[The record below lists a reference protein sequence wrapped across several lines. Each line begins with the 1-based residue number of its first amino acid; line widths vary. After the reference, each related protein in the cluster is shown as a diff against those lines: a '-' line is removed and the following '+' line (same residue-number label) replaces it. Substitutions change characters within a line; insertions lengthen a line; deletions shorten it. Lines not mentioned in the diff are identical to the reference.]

1 MATPPTRSR
10 TPSRRTTTTSSS
22 PRQNELSDAAQSWAA
37 SLFSGM
43 LNSVS
48 IRVTTRCS
56 SPAAATR
63 RASPVRRLALRN
75 GPLGIVI
82 WWLADTRVR
91 ALEGGADG
99 GGGIRTHSGVATE
112 FTVRPGSPAPA
123 LPRGEASILEAGRG
137 RIGRPGSTS
146 NSEYFGPPRVRP
158 DRDSRASA
166 GMNQRRP
173 LAIPAF
179 GTLPLHVRSRH
190 SPPWV
195 RLGGRR
201 LRGEPARLPRR
212 GDRVAPRQAPAWPR
226 RHPCRP
232 RRWHR
237 QAHPPPDA
245 DRRHSHRDRA
255 R

>member
-1 MATPPTRSR
+1 LATPPTRSR

-22 PRQNELSDAAQSWAA
+22 PRQNELSDAAQFWAA

-82 WWLADTRVR
+82 WWMADTRVR

-158 DRDSRASA
+158 DRDSTASA
-166 GMNQRRP
+166 GMKPASSTYEPRVRHASVACPFTTQPAVGSPRRP
-173 LAIPAF
+173 ASTRRAGPATPPRRSSGSAPSSSLAPKA
-179 GTLPLHVRSRH
+179 PLST
-190 SPPWV
+190 SPP
-195 RLGGRR
+195 
-201 LRGEPARLPRR
+201 
-212 GDRVAPRQAPAWPR
+212 APASSP
-226 RHPCRP
+226 
-232 RRWHR
+232 
-237 QAHPPPDA
+237 A
-245 DRRHSHRDRA
+245 S
-255 R
+255 